1 MSRIFIVIVI
11 TLSIAASP
19 TQARKPAKK
28 PDAAET
34 VPPPAMEPE
43 AEAAAVAAKQWWP
56 PTASVGPAKV
66 DLAGQASFDVPEG
79 YVYLGKKDSQA
90 VMERL
95 GNKPSDTDVGAI
107 IPQDLDA
114 NSYFVTVDWAAEGY
128 VKDDE
133 ADKLDAKEILE
144 SIKEGNEA
152 ANEYRKEHGFP
163 PVEVVGWGEPP
174 RYERSAHHIVWAIIG
189 KSERS
194 ETVNFNTR
202 LLGREGYLS
211 LNLICGPE
219 QLAALKP
226 TMADLLKR
234 AQFTTGKRYVDFQS
248 GKDKVAEYGLAA
260 MVIGGAALAGKAVK
274 IGLLAKFGK
283 VLLALLI
290 AGKKAIVLLL
300 VGIGAFLRRLFR
312 RKKQDDG
319 LAAATAATGQAGPA
333 EGSAAAD
340 PALAPPADAAPKADD
355 PPQNG

>member
-1 MSRIFIVIVI
+1 MSRIFIVIAI
-11 TLSIAASP
+11 SLAIAASP
-19 TQARKPAKK
+19 TLARKPAKK
-28 PDAAET
+28 AEVVET
-34 VPPPAMEPE
+34 APPPVEPAAE
-43 AEAAAVAAKQWWP
+43 AEAAAKPWWP
-56 PTASVGPAKV
+56 PTATVGPAKV

-79 YVYLGKKDSQA
+79 YVYLAKKDSQA
-90 VMERL
+90 LMERL

-211 LNLICGPE
+211 LNLICGTE
-219 QLAALKP
+219 QLAVLKP
-226 TMADLLKR
+226 TMGDLLKR
-234 AQFTTGKRYVDFQS
+234 AQFKTGKRYEDFQS

-300 VGIGAFLRRLFR
+300 VGIGAFLRRLFG

-319 LAAATAATGQAGPA
+319 QVAATATEPGPV

-355 PPQNG
+355 PPKNG